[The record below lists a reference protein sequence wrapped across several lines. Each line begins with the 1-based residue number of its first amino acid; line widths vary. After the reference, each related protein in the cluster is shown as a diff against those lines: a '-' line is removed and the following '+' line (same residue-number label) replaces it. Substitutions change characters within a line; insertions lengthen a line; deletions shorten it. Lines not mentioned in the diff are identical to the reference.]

1 MVKCD
6 YENHFRSKRL
16 EIYST
21 ERLTKTLVFGIFN
34 CMVEQNNPDLDLV
47 FHALSDGTRR
57 TLLNTIAQSRLSVG
71 ELAAPYAMS
80 LAAVS
85 KHLDV
90 LERAAL
96 IRRERQGKSRM
107 VSLNPRSLE
116 AAQDWLTFYNQYWS
130 DGLDRLQA
138 ALESVAPEKEP

>member
-1 MVKCD
+1 
-6 YENHFRSKRL
+6 
-16 EIYST
+16 
-21 ERLTKTLVFGIFN
+21 
-34 CMVEQNNPDLDLV
+34 MVEQHKPDLDLV
-47 FHALSDGTRR
+47 FHALADDTRR
-57 TLLNTIAQSRLSVG
+57 ALLHTIAQKRLSVG

-107 VSLNPRSLE
+107 VSLHPRPLE
-116 AAQDWLTFYNQYWS
+116 AAQNWLAFYNQYWS

-138 ALESVAPEKEP
+138 ILEKEQ

>member
-1 MVKCD
+1 
-6 YENHFRSKRL
+6 
-16 EIYST
+16 
-21 ERLTKTLVFGIFN
+21 
-34 CMVEQNNPDLDLV
+34 MVEQSNSDLDRV
-47 FHALSDGTRR
+47 FHALADRTRR
-57 TLLNTIAQSRLSVG
+57 TLLHTISQSRLSVG

-107 VSLNPRSLE
+107 VSLNPRPLE
-116 AAQDWLTFYNQYWS
+116 AAEQWMAFYNQFWS
-130 DGLDRLQA
+130 NGLDRLQA
-138 ALESVAPEKEP
+138 TLEIPLEKEP

>member
-1 MVKCD
+1 M
-6 YENHFRSKRL
+6 
-16 EIYST
+16 I
-21 ERLTKTLVFGIFN
+21 
-34 CMVEQNNPDLDLV
+34 EQSNPELDVV
-47 FHALSDGTRR
+47 FHALADGTRR
-57 TLLNTIAQSRLSVG
+57 TLLHTIAQRRLSVG
-71 ELAAPYAMS
+71 ELAAPHAMS

-107 VSLNPRSLE
+107 VSLNPRPLE
-116 AAQDWLTFYNQYWS
+116 AAQDWLAFYNQFWS

-138 ALESVAPEKEP
+138 TLETPIQTK

>member
-1 MVKCD
+1 
-6 YENHFRSKRL
+6 
-16 EIYST
+16 
-21 ERLTKTLVFGIFN
+21 
-34 CMVEQNNPDLDLV
+34 MVEQIAPNLDLV

-57 TLLNTIAQSRLSVG
+57 ALLHTIAHKHRAGG

-96 IRRERQGKSRM
+96 IRRERQGKSRI
-107 VSLNPRSLE
+107 VSLSPRPLE
-116 AAQDWLTFYNQYWS
+116 AANDWLAFYNKFWS

-138 ALESVAPEKEP
+138 TLEKPEEKEQ

>member
-1 MVKCD
+1 
-6 YENHFRSKRL
+6 
-16 EIYST
+16 
-21 ERLTKTLVFGIFN
+21 
-34 CMVEQNNPDLDLV
+34 MVEQSNSHLDLV
-47 FHALSDGTRR
+47 FHALADGTRR
-57 TLLNTIAQSRLSVG
+57 NLLHTIAQNKLTVG

-96 IRRERQGKSRM
+96 IRRERQGKSRI
-107 VSLNPRSLE
+107 VSLNPYPLE
-116 AAQDWLTFYNQYWS
+116 AAQDWLAFYNQFWS

-138 ALESVAPEKEP
+138 VLEQPTQPE

>member
-1 MVKCD
+1 M
-6 YENHFRSKRL
+6 
-16 EIYST
+16 
-21 ERLTKTLVFGIFN
+21 FN
-34 CMVEQNNPDLDLV
+34 YMVEQNNPALDLV
-47 FHALSDGTRR
+47 FHALADGTRR
-57 TLLNTIAQSRLSVG
+57 TLLNTISQKRLSVG

-96 IRRERQGKSRM
+96 IRRERQGRSRM
-107 VSLNPRSLE
+107 VSLNPRPLE

-138 ALESVAPEKEP
+138 VLEKPGKS

>member
-1 MVKCD
+1 
-6 YENHFRSKRL
+6 
-16 EIYST
+16 
-21 ERLTKTLVFGIFN
+21 
-34 CMVEQNNPDLDLV
+34 MVEQRGPELDLV
-47 FHALSDGTRR
+47 FHALADGTRR
-57 TLLNTIAQSRLSVG
+57 ALLNTIAQRRLSVG

-96 IRRERQGKSRM
+96 IRREREGKSRM
-107 VSLNPRSLE
+107 VSLNPHPLE
-116 AAQDWLTFYNQYWS
+116 AAQDWLAFYNQYWS

-138 ALESVAPEKEP
+138 ALETPLEKEP

>member
-1 MVKCD
+1 
-6 YENHFRSKRL
+6 
-16 EIYST
+16 
-21 ERLTKTLVFGIFN
+21 
-34 CMVEQNNPDLDLV
+34 MVEQSNSDLDRV
-47 FHALSDGTRR
+47 FHALADRTRR
-57 TLLNTIAQSRLSVG
+57 TLLHTISQSRLSVG

-107 VSLNPRSLE
+107 VSLNPRPLE
-116 AAQDWLTFYNQYWS
+116 AAEQWMAFYNQFWS
-130 DGLDRLQA
+130 NGLDRLQA
-138 ALESVAPEKEP
+138 TLETPLEKEP

>member
-1 MVKCD
+1 
-6 YENHFRSKRL
+6 
-16 EIYST
+16 
-21 ERLTKTLVFGIFN
+21 
-34 CMVEQNNPDLDLV
+34 MVESINPNLDRV
-47 FHALSDGTRR
+47 FHALADRTRR
-57 TLLNTIAQSRLSVG
+57 TLLHTISQSRLSVG

-90 LERAAL
+90 LERASL

-107 VSLNPRSLE
+107 VSLNPHPLE
-116 AAQDWLTFYNQYWS
+116 AAQDWLAFYNQYWS

-138 ALESVAPEKEP
+138 TLETPLEKEL

>member
-1 MVKCD
+1 
-6 YENHFRSKRL
+6 
-16 EIYST
+16 
-21 ERLTKTLVFGIFN
+21 
-34 CMVEQNNPDLDLV
+34 MVEQSNPGLDLV
-47 FHALSDGTRR
+47 FHALADGTRR
-57 TLLNTIAQSRLSVG
+57 TLLHTIAQSTLSVG

-85 KHLDV
+85 KHLAV

-107 VSLNPRSLE
+107 VSLVPRPLE
-116 AAQDWLTFYNQYWS
+116 AAQEWMAFYNQFWS

-138 ALESVAPEKEP
+138 TLEEEKEK

>member
-1 MVKCD
+1 
-6 YENHFRSKRL
+6 
-16 EIYST
+16 
-21 ERLTKTLVFGIFN
+21 
-34 CMVEQNNPDLDLV
+34 MVEQINPGLDLV
-47 FHALSDGTRR
+47 FHALADSTRR
-57 TLLNTIAQSRLSVG
+57 ALLHTISQSRLSVG

-96 IRRERQGKSRM
+96 IRRERQGKSRI
-107 VSLNPRSLE
+107 VSLNPRPLE
-116 AAQDWLTFYNQYWS
+116 AADQWLAFYNQFWS

-138 ALESVAPEKEP
+138 ALETNNPEQVAPEKEP

>member
-1 MVKCD
+1 
-6 YENHFRSKRL
+6 
-16 EIYST
+16 
-21 ERLTKTLVFGIFN
+21 
-34 CMVEQNNPDLDLV
+34 MVEQSNSDLDRV
-47 FHALSDGTRR
+47 FHALADRTRR
-57 TLLNTIAQSRLSVG
+57 TLLHNISQSRLSVG

-107 VSLNPRSLE
+107 VSLNPRPLE
-116 AAQDWLTFYNQYWS
+116 AAEQWMAFYNQFWS
-130 DGLDRLQA
+130 NGLDRLQA
-138 ALESVAPEKEP
+138 TLETPLEKEP

>member
-1 MVKCD
+1 MARAYHRRRRRGD
-6 YENHFRSKRL
+6 SDSEFN
-16 EIYST
+16 ST
-21 ERLTKTLVFGIFN
+21 KWLTECRVTDTFN
-34 CMVEQNNPDLDLV
+34 SMVEQSSPELDLV
-47 FHALSDGTRR
+47 FHALADGTRR
-57 TLLNTIAQSRLSVG
+57 ALLSTIAQNRLSVG

-107 VSLNPRSLE
+107 VSLNPHPLE
-116 AAQDWLTFYNQYWS
+116 AAQDWLAFYNQYWD
-130 DGLDRLQA
+130 DGLGRLQA
-138 ALESVAPEKEP
+138 TLEKKEQ